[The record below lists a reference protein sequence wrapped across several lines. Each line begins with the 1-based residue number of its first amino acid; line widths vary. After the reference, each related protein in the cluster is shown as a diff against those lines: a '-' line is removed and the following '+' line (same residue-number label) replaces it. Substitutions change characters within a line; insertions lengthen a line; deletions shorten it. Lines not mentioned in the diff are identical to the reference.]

1 MCEAHINEVIRRTV
15 PGSKKVSAS
24 HVKVEAGFLTGAAID
39 QSVLKDAIA
48 GTGYT
53 CLFVSSESYEKK
65 GLFTW
70 KNTTLKKTRFR
81 RRW

>member
-1 MCEAHINEVIRRTV
+1 MCEAHINEVIRSTV
-15 PGSKKVSAS
+15 PGSKKFSAS
-24 HVKVEAGFLTGAAID
+24 HVKGEASFQTGAAID

-53 CLFVSSESYEKK
+53 CLFVSSEPYEKK

-70 KNTTLKKTRFR
+70 
-81 RRW
+81 